1 MPLAVLLQPAQA
13 HAVDASPDLDPGS
26 VLLSPPPAAQAPA
39 PAGATD
45 AKPAAEPAPAELP
58 PDGDT
63 IPAGNALPPS
73 GEEAPAPAPAP
84 SGEPVPAPL
93 PSGAA
98 VAPGAESPGPPPSAG
113 QLPPLELNVS
123 GNRQVFDSQLGRFV
137 ATGNVA
143 ANLAGGRLLA
153 DRMEYDADSRTL
165 YAFGS
170 VRFQR
175 GQQFMQAS
183 KLRYSLL
190 EGVGEMEDVYGILD
204 LDSSQQDLDL
214 AQMPAT
220 PLPEPEPMSCQPAL
234 PPVPQWHPYPWA
246 VTGWGGR
253 MFHSDFGQ
261 TFNFEG
267 ILRPETLL
275 GGGVMRRL
283 IQLGPFA
290 IDLDINGFGH
300 WANAQKGS
308 LYTGPYTKEQVKN
321 LQTDAQVFGE
331 FTAGLMLRAWLRP
344 WLSLGFEEG
353 FSLLTSVSNY
363 EDTYRERSSR
373 FLNYLALEVEAL
385 VSPQWSAVGRI
396 HHRSGAFGTYN
407 GVSEGSNAYLLGV
420 RYRFGEEPQAFLP
433 EDLPP
438 PQGCPN
444 APPPGSRERAEG
456 LAQQLETV
464 TMGPGD
470 LWARA
475 RRQERERRE
484 AIQRI
489 DQRVRDVKFQQSL
502 SAERRY
508 GFPSQLSTPDA
519 ANQFGQVVPTQ
530 LRRLDTKE
538 NRQLVKGSLSRWR
551 LQAGRI
557 RFTPTTLSGDRIA
570 FSNDPFTP
578 AQAWLDSENVVATL
592 QPNGDTV
599 IKARRNTLLLDD
611 RLPIPV
617 SRTTRIQKQEEVE
630 NRWVLGNDREDR
642 DGFFI
647 GRDFEFRSGQR
658 GRLTV
663 QPQFLVQRAF
673 NDETDSYPL
682 PGQPQGFPAVQQ
694 PAKAG
699 DLFGLEVNL
708 NQPIGRW
715 DLAANFDLSTFN
727 PDNIADGTRTFGD
740 LSAPLT
746 LPLLG
751 KTTARLFGAYRFRTW
766 NGSLG
771 EEDVYAAGG
780 ISLEN
785 AGALPMW
792 GRLSSNY
799 YWRTGVGNFKANVFD
814 SRELTALW
822 RYNAIGSLNAS
833 LPLWTGT
840 AAPATASA
848 GLQNT
853 AVPIVPGLSLNAN
866 LLGTVAYFGDG
877 TNQNTLSLSGGPTL
891 TLGRFIKPF
900 LDYTQLTITGS
911 GTLRQGLS
919 PLAFDRAVDLGT
931 LGIGVTQQLVG
942 PLLFNGGIGVNVD
955 PGSEFYGDVVSSYV
969 ELRWQR
975 RAYEISIFYSPY
987 DGLGGV
993 RVKLNDFN
1001 FKGPGVPF
1009 VPLQPTQ
1016 VPLQRPF

>member
-1 MPLAVLLQPAQA
+1 L
-13 HAVDASPDLDPGS
+13 
-26 VLLSPPPAAQAPA
+26 
-39 PAGATD
+39 
-45 AKPAAEPAPAELP
+45 EPAPILSQEQLSP
-58 PDGDT
+58 KPTD
-63 IPAGNALPPS
+63 PATAQDSPEVS
-73 GEEAPAPAPAP
+73 PADPAP
-84 SGEPVPAPL
+84 SPD
-93 PSGAA
+93 
-98 VAPGAESPGPPPSAG
+98 PPPSAE

-123 GNRQVFDSQLGRFV
+123 GNRQVFDPQLGRFV

-143 ANLAGGRLLA
+143 ASLAGGRLLA
-153 DRMEYDADSRTL
+153 DRLEYDTESRTL

-175 GQQFMQAS
+175 GQQFLQAS
-183 KLRYSLL
+183 KLRYSVL
-190 EGVGEMEDVYGILD
+190 EGIGEMEDVYGILD

-214 AQMPAT
+214 AQMPAA
-220 PLPEPEPMSCQPAL
+220 PLPEPEPISCPPAL
-234 PPVPQWHPYPWA
+234 PPVPQWHPHPWA
-246 VTGWGGR
+246 VTGWAGR

-261 TFNFEG
+261 TFTFEG
-267 ILRPETLL
+267 VFRPETML
-275 GGGVMRRL
+275 GGGLMRRL
-283 IQLGPFA
+283 FMAGPFA
-290 IDLDINGFGH
+290 LDLDLNGFGH
-300 WANAQKGS
+300 WASAQRGS
-308 LYTGPYTKEQVKN
+308 PYIGPYSKEKVKG
-321 LQTDAQVFGE
+321 LQTDAQFFGE
-331 FTAGLMLRAWLRP
+331 FTAGLMLRAWLQP
-344 WLSLGFEEG
+344 WLSIGFEEG
-353 FSLLTSVSNY
+353 VSFTTSISNY

-373 FLNYLALEVEAL
+373 FLNYLAFEVEAL

-407 GVSEGSNAYLLGV
+407 GVKEGSNAYLLGL
-420 RYRFGEEPQAFLP
+420 RYRFGEEPVAHLP

-438 PQGCPN
+438 PQGCPG
-444 APPPGSRERAEG
+444 APPPGSRERAVG

-464 TMGPGD
+464 TMGPGRSGATGPDPGPTPEKKAPAAKAAAGRGD

-475 RRQERERRE
+475 RQQERERWE
-484 AIQRI
+484 AIRRL
-489 DQRVRDVKFQQSL
+489 DQRVSDVQFQQSL

-508 GFPSQLSTPDA
+508 GFPSVLTTPDA
-519 ANQFGQVVPTQ
+519 ANQFGQVVPSQ
-530 LRRLDTKE
+530 LQRLDTKG

-599 IKARRNTLLLDD
+599 IKAQRNTLLLED

-647 GRDFEFRSGQR
+647 GRDFEFRLGKRGQ
-658 GRLTV
+658 LSV
-663 QPQFLVQRAF
+663 QPQFLVQRAYT
-673 NDETDSYPL
+673 DETDSYPL
-682 PGQPQGFPAVQQ
+682 PGQPQGYPAVKQ
-694 PAKAG
+694 PAQTG

-715 DLAANFDLSTFN
+715 DLAANLDISTFN
-727 PDNIADGTRTFGD
+727 PDNIADGTRSFGD
-740 LSAPLT
+740 LKVPVT

-751 KTTARLFGAYRFRTW
+751 ETTARLFGAYRFRTW

-771 EEDVYAAGG
+771 EENVYAAGG
-780 ISLEN
+780 ISLEDT
-785 AGALPMW
+785 GLLPNW

-799 YWRTGVGNFKANVFD
+799 FWRTGVGNFKANVFD
-814 SRELTALW
+814 SRELAALW
-822 RYNAIGSLNAS
+822 RYNAIGSVNVN
-833 LPLWTGT
+833 LPLWTGKP
-840 AAPATASA
+840 APATATE
-848 GLQNT
+848 GLMNT
-853 AVPIVPGLSLNAN
+853 PVPIVPGLALNAN
-866 LLGTVAYFGDG
+866 LLGTLAYFGDG
-877 TNQNTLSLSGGPTL
+877 TNQNTVTLSGGPTL
-891 TLGRFIKPF
+891 TLGRFVKPF
-900 LDYTQLTITGS
+900 LDYTQLTITGA

-931 LGIGVTQQLVG
+931 LGIGLTQQLVG
-942 PLLFNGGIGVNVD
+942 PLVFNGGIGLNVD
-955 PGSEFYGDVVSSYV
+955 PGSEFYGDVVASYM

-975 RAYEISIFYSPY
+975 RAYEIGIFYSPY

-1001 FKGPGVPF
+1001 FRGPGVPF
-1009 VPLQPTQ
+1009 VPLQPSQ
-1016 VPLQRPF
+1016 GQLQRPF